1 MKRREFITLLG
12 GAAATWPLAAR
23 AQQPAMPA
31 WPLGARAQQPALIGL
46 VGGVA
51 PESFAEFMAAFR
63 QGLKETGYVDG
74 VNLRI
79 EERWA
84 RNQLDRVPAFADELI
99 RRKVEV
105 IVTVGGTS
113 VAKAV
118 KAIGTTIPIVFA
130 LGSDPVEDG
139 LVASM
144 NRPGG
149 NVTGVT
155 FFSNVLI
162 VKRLEM
168 LREIAPKVALIA
180 VLINPKNARAERD
193 TSDMQAGA
201 TAVGQRVLFLRAG
214 TPDDLDASFESLSRA
229 GASSLLVTSDAFF
242 TSRHEQLVGLAA
254 RHAVPAIYGQRQ
266 FVTAGGLI
274 SYGSSVADSHRQ
286 AGVYVGRILK
296 GAKPAEL
303 PVMQPVKFDLV
314 INLKTAK
321 ALGLTIPP
329 SMIALADEVIE

>member
-1 MKRREFITLLG
+1 
-12 GAAATWPLAAR
+12 
-23 AQQPAMPA
+23 
-31 WPLGARAQQPALIGL
+31 
-46 VGGVA
+46 
-51 PESFAEFMAAFR
+51 MAAFR
-63 QGLKETGYVDG
+63 QGLKETGYADG
-74 VNLRI
+74 VDLQI

-118 KAIGTTIPIVFA
+118 KAIGTTIPIVFV

-162 VKRLEM
+162 VKRLEI

-180 VLINPKNARAERD
+180 VLINPRNARAERD

-229 GASSLLVTSDAFF
+229 GAGPCWSPPMPFSPPSTNNSSGWRRS
-242 TSRHEQLVGLAA
+242 
-254 RHAVPAIYGQRQ
+254 HAVPAIYGQRQ

-314 INLKTAK
+314 INLKTTK
-321 ALGLTIPP
+321 ALGLTVPP
-329 SMIALADEVIE
+329 TLLAIADEVIE

>member
-1 MKRREFITLLG
+1 MRRREFLGLLTCSAIASPLAAGAQHPALPVVGLLG
-12 GAAATWPLAAR
+12 G
-23 AQQPAMPA
+23 
-31 WPLGARAQQPALIGL
+31 
-46 VGGVA
+46 VS
-51 PESFAEFMAAFR
+51 PESFAEFMTALR
-63 QGLKETGYVDG
+63 QGLGVAGYVEG
-74 VNLRI
+74 RNVRI

-84 RNQLDRVPAFADELI
+84 HGQLHRIPALADELI
-99 RRKVEV
+99 RRKVDV

-113 VAKAV
+113 VAKAA
-118 KAIGTTIPIVFA
+118 KATGTAIPIVFA

-149 NVTGVT
+149 NVTGVS
-155 FFSNVLI
+155 FFTNLLI

-168 LREIAPKVALIA
+168 LREIAPKASLIA
-180 VLINPKNARAERD
+180 VLVNPNNARAERD
-193 TSDMQAGA
+193 TADMQAA
-201 TAVGQRVLFLRAG
+201 ASAARQRVLFLRAG
-214 TPDDLDASFESLSRA
+214 TPDELDASFLSLIPA
-229 GASSLLVTSDAFF
+229 KADALLVTSDAFF
-242 TSRHEQLVGLAA
+242 TSRHQQLVSLAA

-303 PVMQPVKFDLV
+303 PVVQPVKFDLV

-321 ALGLTIPP
+321 VLGLDVPP
-329 SMIALADEVIE
+329 TVLARADEVIE